1 MHLLYYNNGNIELK
15 QNITNI
21 PDYAILSHTWGDDV
35 HEVSFDDMT
44 QDSQVRAKSKAGFQK
59 VLFCVTR
66 AKQDGLDYSWI
77 DTCCIHK
84 ADFTE
89 LSEAI
94 NSMFQWYK
102 HAKRCYV
109 YLSDVSVSS
118 YDIILPE
125 RVWEKEFRKSRWFSR
140 GWTLQELVAPSS
152 VQFFTEEGRYLG
164 DKHSLRKPI
173 HEVTGIPYD
182 ALANCDLSRF
192 TKDERFSW
200 AKWRDTKKD
209 EDIVYCLFGIFDV
222 SMPLIYGEG
231 REKAFRR
238 LRKEIGETSSPPDS
252 LDIKC
257 LQDLP
262 TVAQLNHAADVLRGL
277 IFMLVKQKPALVS
290 YVRDKYDDV
299 GKRVFEDSNS
309 WEALSKIFTNM
320 LSDERLA
327 GAILLV
333 DALDECTS
341 DRSKLLALISQP
353 SRAKW
358 IVSSRN
364 WPAIVEGLASVQQ
377 QVQLRLELNKDSV
390 STAVDAYI
398 RHKVDQLAVQKLYDK
413 DTKSAVHQHLAAN
426 AEGTFLWV
434 ALVCRALADPKMR
447 KRHARDTVKTFPP
460 GLPALYHC
468 MIEAIQD
475 SQDADVC
482 WDILAIA
489 STVYRPIAVDELRV
503 LSTLLDNLDAKDL
516 EEVIQS
522 CGSFLTLR
530 EGILYFIHQSAKEHL
545 VTQAADKVFP
555 SGISSRHYVIF
566 SQSLTALS
574 DKLRRDM
581 YGINDPGRSID
592 DVLRPDP
599 DPLASIRYSCL
610 FWADHLEESSGPP
623 VSDALQDG
631 GMVHRFFQTKYLY
644 WLEALSLLRSMSKG
658 VISIKQLDNS

>member
-21 PDYAILSHTWGDDV
+21 PDYAILSHTWGDDA

-59 VLFCVTR
+59 ILFCVTR

-102 HAKRCYV
+102 NAKRCYV

-118 YDIILPE
+118 YDTILPE

-140 GWTLQELVAPSS
+140 GWTLQELVAPAS
-152 VQFFTEEGRYLG
+152 VQFFTKEGRYLG

-173 HEVTGIPYD
+173 HEVTKIPYD
-182 ALANCDLSRF
+182 ALANCDLSKF

-200 AKWRDTKKD
+200 AKWRETKKD

-238 LRKEIGETSSPPDS
+238 LRKEIGETSSPLDS

-257 LQDLP
+257 LQDLRQTDP
-262 TVAQLNHAADVLRGL
+262 SDDKTRIQNTKGGLLYDSYCWVLGNNEFRQWRDSPDSQLLWIRGDPGKGKTMLLCGIIDELKRDRRQGGQGVCLSYFFCQATVAQLNHAADVLRGL

-309 WEALSKIFTNM
+309 WEALSKIFTKM

-398 RHKVDQLAVQKLYDK
+398 RQKVDQLAVQKLYDK
-413 DTKSAVHQHLAAN
+413 DTKRAVHQHLAAN

-447 KRHARDTVKTFPP
+447 KRHAHDTVKTFPP

-468 MIEAIQD
+468 MIEAIED

-489 STVYRPIAVDELRV
+489 STVHRPMSVDELRV
-503 LSTLLDNLDAKDL
+503 LSTLLDNLDAKEL

-545 VTQAADKVFP
+545 VTQAANKVFP
-555 SGISSRHYVIF
+555 SGIS
-566 SQSLTALS
+566 
-574 DKLRRDM
+574 M
-581 YGINDPGRSID
+581 
-592 DVLRPDP
+592 
-599 DPLASIRYSCL
+599 DPL
-610 FWADHLEESSGPP
+610 
-623 VSDALQDG
+623 
-631 GMVHRFFQTKYLY
+631 
-644 WLEALSLLRSMSKG
+644 
-658 VISIKQLDNS
+658 